1 MPRWLI
7 EAQFVS
13 IELGIMSNHPRVQ
26 YRDVPGA
33 SEILTPDF
41 LAFLA
46 SLDDA
51 MRDQV
56 AAVRSARAERL
67 HQALRNHVPPR
78 SLPSSEATSEPWQ
91 VPAMPAPL
99 LLPGIEI
106 SGPASIAS
114 MMVQALDPGP
124 EGERAAGYLDDDE
137 DSGGHSLA
145 DTVAAAQNRKAAV
158 EGTLSAE
165 DPQRGKSYRV
175 EPGPL
180 PFFMHR
186 ERGLYL
192 DEQQVTVDGRPIA
205 ASLLGIAA
213 TLFHCGRSQAERG
226 ESINFYLPKTE
237 SVGEVRLYR
246 AVFDHARAH
255 LPYLADGSIRAILLV
270 ESLPAAFEMEEMLFA
285 LGPYAAGLN
294 AARWDL
300 KASLIEYAMTNPA
313 GVWPDRFDVDI
324 KTTPFLANLFRRLVA
339 ICLRHGAVPIGGMA
353 TALPSRDEAVNQQAA
368 RAIQADKEW
377 EARQGFRRGWVAHI
391 HHMAAAARPFVEL
404 EKSGWRPSPEMADPA
419 NYPLRIETP
428 TGSITELGT
437 RRNLRTL
444 LEYLEGWLRGR
455 GAKGI
460 DSMAGRPGT
469 RPALM
474 EDLATARI
482 SVAQTAQRL
491 LHESLCE
498 DSGRRH
504 SPIMVKEILA
514 TECDDIIA
522 RLGDLSEPELR
533 RRYQYSLGIALRWI
547 RNYTELDFRS
557 LGSYTRDELATIG
570 RGPDAL

>member
-1 MPRWLI
+1 MSSYPR
-7 EAQFVS
+7 A
-13 IELGIMSNHPRVQ
+13 Q

-41 LAFLA
+41 LDFLV
-46 SLDDA
+46 SLDEA
-51 MRDQV
+51 MRGRL
-56 AAVRSARAERL
+56 AALRKARAERL
-67 HQALRNHVPPR
+67 RLALRDNMPPA
-78 SLPSSEATSEPWQ
+78 SLPPSEATLEPWQ
-91 VPAMPAPL
+91 VPALPAPL
-99 LLPGIEI
+99 TLPGIEI
-106 SGPASIAS
+106 SGPASIPS
-114 MMVQALDPGP
+114 MMVQALNPGP
-124 EGERAAGYLDDDE
+124 EGERAVGYLDDDE
-137 DSGGHSLA
+137 DSGGHCLA
-145 DTVAAAQNRKAAV
+145 DTVAAAHNRKAAV
-158 EGTLSAE
+158 DGVLNAE
-165 DPQRGKSYRV
+165 DQQRGKSYRV

-180 PFFMHR
+180 PFFIHR

-192 DEQQVTVDGRPIA
+192 DESDLTIDGHPVA

-213 TLFHCGRSQAERG
+213 TLFHAGRSQVSRG
-226 ESINFYLPKTE
+226 DSINFYLPKTE
-237 SVGEVRLYR
+237 SVAEVQCYR
-246 AVFDHARAH
+246 AIFDHARSH
-255 LPYLADGSIRAILLV
+255 LPHLAQASIRAIILV

-300 KASLIEYAMTNPA
+300 KASLIEYAMTKPA
-313 GVWPDRFDVDI
+313 GVWPDRFEMDI

-353 TALPSRDEAVNQQAA
+353 TALPSRDEAVNRQAA
-368 RAIQADKEW
+368 AAISADKKW

-391 HHMAAAARPFVEL
+391 HHMTVAAQPFVEL
-404 EKSGWRPSPEMADPA
+404 DKSGWKPGLQMADPS
-419 NYPLRIETP
+419 NYPLSIETP
-428 TGSITELGT
+428 AGSITELGT

-460 DSMAGRPGT
+460 DSMAGQPGA

-482 SVAQTAQRL
+482 SAAQTAQRL
-491 LHESLCE
+491 LHESRCE
-498 DSGRRH
+498 DTGRRH
-504 SPIMVKEILA
+504 SPAMVKEILTA
-514 TECDDIIA
+514 ECADILA
-522 RLGDLSEPELR
+522 RLGDLSEPALR
-533 RRYQYSLGIALRWI
+533 TRYQYSFGIALHWL

-557 LGSYTRDELATIG
+557 LGSYTRDELQAIG

>member
-1 MPRWLI
+1 
-7 EAQFVS
+7 
-13 IELGIMSNHPRVQ
+13 MSNHPRVQ
-26 YRDVPGA
+26 YRDVASA
-33 SEILTPDF
+33 SEILTPEFLDF
-41 LAFLA
+41 LAG
-46 SLDDA
+46 LDDA
-51 MRDQV
+51 MRSEV
-56 AAVRSARAERL
+56 AAVRIARAERL
-67 HQALRNHVPPR
+67 RQALQNNTPPA
-78 SLPSSEATSEPWQ
+78 SLPPSEATIERWQ
-91 VPAMPAPL
+91 VPALPPPL
-99 LLPGIEI
+99 MLPGIEI
-106 SGPASIAS
+106 SGPAAIAS
-114 MMVQALDPGP
+114 MMVQALNPGP

-165 DPQRGKSYRV
+165 DAQRGKSYRV
-175 EPGPL
+175 EPGNL

-192 DEQQVTVDGRPIA
+192 DEHDLTIDGRPAA
-205 ASLLGIAA
+205 ASLLGIAL
-213 TLFHCGRSQAERG
+213 TLFHAGRAQAARG

-237 SVGEVRLYR
+237 AVAEVRLYR
-246 AVFDHARAH
+246 EIFDHARARLPH
-255 LPYLADGSIRAILLV
+255 LAEASIRAILLV
-270 ESLPAAFEMEEMLFA
+270 ESLPAAFAMEEMLYA

-300 KASLIEYAMTNPA
+300 KASLIEYAMTNPG

-353 TALPSRDEAVNQQAA
+353 TALPSRDEAVNRQAA
-368 RAIQADKEW
+368 AAIRADKEW

-391 HHMAAAARPFVEL
+391 HHMAAAAQPFVEL
-404 EKSGWRPSPEMADPA
+404 DKSGWKPGPEMADPA
-419 NYPLRIETP
+419 NYPLQIETP
-428 TGSITELGT
+428 AGSITELGT
-437 RRNLRTL
+437 RRNLRTI

-460 DSMAGRPGT
+460 DSMAGRPGA

-482 SVAQTAQRL
+482 SIAQTAQRL
-491 LHESLCE
+491 LHESACA
-498 DSGRRH
+498 DSGRH
-504 SPIMVKEILA
+504 HAPAMVKEILGE
-514 TECDDIIA
+514 ECADIIA

-533 RRYQYSLGIALRWI
+533 TRYQYSFGIALRWI
-547 RNYTELDFRS
+547 RDYTELDFRS
-557 LGSYTRDELATIG
+557 LGSYTRAELEAIG
-570 RGPDAL
+570 RAPDAL

>member
-1 MPRWLI
+1 LI
-7 EAQFVS
+7 EGQFAS
-13 IELGIMSNHPRVQ
+13 IELGIMGNHPRVQ
-26 YRDVPGA
+26 YRDVPGVG
-33 SEILTPDF
+33 EILTSDF
-41 LAFLA
+41 LDFLA
-46 SLDDA
+46 SLQDA
-51 MRDQV
+51 MREPISS
-56 AAVRSARAERL
+56 VRDARAERL
-67 HQALRNHVPPR
+67 RQALRNHTPPS
-78 SLPSSEATSEPWQ
+78 SLRPSEATTEPWQ
-91 VPAMPAPL
+91 VQDLPAQLM
-99 LLPGIEI
+99 LPGIEI

-114 MMVQALDPGP
+114 MMVQALNPGP
-124 EGERAAGYLDDDE
+124 EGERAVGYLDDDE
-137 DSGGHSLA
+137 DSGGHSLG
-145 DTVAAAQNRKAAV
+145 DTIAAAQNRKAAA
-158 EGTLSAE
+158 EGTLSAD
-165 DPQRGKSYRV
+165 DPQRGKSYRL
-175 EPGPL
+175 EPGTL

-192 DEQQVTVDGRPIA
+192 DEHEVTVDGHPIA
-205 ASLLGIAA
+205 ASVLGIAA
-213 TLFHCGRSQAERG
+213 TLFHSGRSQAARG

-237 SVGEVRLYR
+237 SVAEVRVYR
-246 AVFDHARAH
+246 AIFDHARAH

-300 KASLIEYAMTNPA
+300 KASLIEYAMTNPD

-339 ICLRHGAVPIGGMA
+339 VCLRHGAVPIGGMA
-353 TALPSRDEAVNQQAA
+353 TALPSRDEAVNRQAA
-368 RAIQADKEW
+368 TAIQADKEW

-391 HHMAAAARPFVEL
+391 HHMATAARPFVEL
-404 EKSGWRPSPEMADPA
+404 DKAGWKLTPEMADPA

-428 TGSITELGT
+428 IGSITELGT

-460 DSMAGRPGT
+460 DSMAGHSGS

-482 SVAQTAQRL
+482 STAQTAQRL
-491 LHESLCE
+491 LHESLCQ
-498 DSGRRH
+498 DTGRRH
-504 SPIMVKEILA
+504 SPAMVKEILA
-514 TECDDIIA
+514 AECADIIA
-522 RLGDLSEPELR
+522 RLGDASEPALR
-533 RRYQYSLGIALRWI
+533 SRYQYSVGIAMRWI
-547 RNYTELDFRS
+547 RNYAELDFRS
-557 LGSYTRDELATIG
+557 LGSYTRDELAAIG

>member
-1 MPRWLI
+1 
-7 EAQFVS
+7 
-13 IELGIMSNHPRVQ
+13 MSSYSRIQHL
-26 YRDVPGA
+26 DVPGS

-41 LAFLA
+41 LEFLA
-46 SLDDA
+46 SVDDSL
-51 MRDQV
+51 RGQV
-56 AAVRSARAERL
+56 VMVRTARVERL
-67 HQALRNHVPPR
+67 HQALRNNTPPA
-78 SLPSSEATSEPWQ
+78 SLPPSEATIQSWQ
-91 VPAMPAPL
+91 VPALPAPL
-99 LLPGIEI
+99 TLPGIEI

-114 MMVQALDPGP
+114 MMVQALNPGP
-124 EGERAAGYLDDDE
+124 EGKRAVGYLDDDE

-145 DTVAAAQNRKAAV
+145 DTVAAAHNRKAAV

-165 DPQRGKSYRV
+165 DVQRGKSYRV
-175 EPGPL
+175 EPGAL

-192 DEQQVTVDGRPIA
+192 DEHDLTIDGRPIA

-213 TLFHCGRSQAERG
+213 TLFHAGRAQASRG

-237 SVGEVRLYR
+237 SVDEVRLYR
-246 AVFDHARAH
+246 AIFDHACARLPH
-255 LPYLADGSIRAILLV
+255 LTGSSIRAIILV
-270 ESLPAAFEMEEMLFA
+270 ESLPAAFQMEEMLFA

-313 GVWPDRFDVDI
+313 GVWPDRFNVDI

-339 ICLRHGAVPIGGMA
+339 VCLRHGAVPIGGMA
-353 TALPSRDEAVNQQAA
+353 TALPSRDEAVNRQAA
-368 RAIQADKEW
+368 AAIRADKEW
-377 EARQGFRRGWVAHI
+377 EAQQGFRRAWVAHI
-391 HHMAAAARPFVEL
+391 HHMAAAAQPFVEL
-404 EKSGWRPSPEMADPA
+404 DEGGWKPGPGMADPA

-428 TGSITELGT
+428 AGSITELGT

-460 DSMAGRPGT
+460 DSMAGQLGA

-482 SVAQTAQRL
+482 STAQTAQRL
-491 LHESLCE
+491 FHESTCE
-498 DSGRRH
+498 DTGRRH
-504 SPIMVKEILA
+504 SLAMVKELLG
-514 TECDDIIA
+514 TECADILA
-522 RLGDLSEPELR
+522 RLGDSSEPELR
-533 RRYQYSLGIALRWI
+533 TRYEYSFGIALQWI

-557 LGSYTRDELATIG
+557 LGSYTRDELRAIG
-570 RGPDAL
+570 RNPDAL

>member
-1 MPRWLI
+1 
-7 EAQFVS
+7 
-13 IELGIMSNHPRVQ
+13 MSSNPRVK
-26 YRDVPGA
+26 YKDAPRA

-41 LAFLA
+41 LDFLA

-51 MRDQV
+51 MRAQI
-56 AAVRSARAERL
+56 ATVRTARTERL
-67 HQALRNHVPPR
+67 FRALRNNAPPA
-78 SLPSSEATSEPWQ
+78 SLPPSEATSQPWQ
-91 VPAMPAPL
+91 VPAIPSQLM
-99 LLPGIEI
+99 LPGIEI

-114 MMVQALDPGP
+114 MMVQALNPGP
-124 EGERAAGYLDDDE
+124 EGERAVGYLDDDE

-145 DTVAAAQNRKAAV
+145 DTVAAALNRKAAV

-186 ERGLYL
+186 ERSLYL
-192 DEQQVTVDGRPIA
+192 DEPDVTIDGRPAA
-205 ASLLGIAA
+205 ASLLGLAA
-213 TLFHCGRSQAERG
+213 TLFHAGRAQASRG
-226 ESINFYLPKTE
+226 EPINFYLPKTE
-237 SVGEVRLYR
+237 AVAEVRLYR
-246 AVFDHARAH
+246 AIFDHARAR
-255 LPYLADGSIRAILLV
+255 LPHLADASIRAIILV

-300 KASLIEYAMTNPA
+300 KASLIEYAMTNPG

-339 ICLRHGAVPIGGMA
+339 VCLRHGAVPIGGMA
-353 TALPSRDEAVNQQAA
+353 TALPSREEAVNRQAA
-368 RAIQADKEW
+368 AAIRADKEW

-391 HHMAAAARPFVEL
+391 HHMAAAAQPFVDL
-404 EKSGWRPSPEMADPA
+404 DKSGWRPGPEMADPA
-419 NYPLRIETP
+419 NYPLQIETP
-428 TGSITELGT
+428 AGSITELGT

-460 DSMAGRPGT
+460 DSMAGRPGG

-482 SVAQTAQRL
+482 STAQTAQRL
-491 LHESLCE
+491 LHGSLCE
-498 DSGRRH
+498 DTGRTH
-504 SPIMVKEILA
+504 SPAMVKEILSA
-514 TECDDIIA
+514 ECADILA

-533 RRYQYSLGIALRWI
+533 TRYQYSFAVALRWI

-557 LGSYTRDELATIG
+557 LGSYTRDELEAIG
-570 RGPDAL
+570 RGRDAL

>member
-1 MPRWLI
+1 
-7 EAQFVS
+7 
-13 IELGIMSNHPRVQ
+13 
-26 YRDVPGA
+26 
-33 SEILTPDF
+33 LTPEFLGF
-41 LAFLA
+41 LAV
-46 SLDDA
+46 LDEA
-51 MRDQV
+51 MHDQI
-56 AAVRSARAERL
+56 AAVRLTRTERL
-67 HQALRNHVPPR
+67 RQALRNNQ
-78 SLPSSEATSEPWQ
+78 T
-91 VPAMPAPL
+91 PAPL
-99 LLPGIEI
+99 PASEASVEPWRVPALPIALTLPGIEI

-114 MMVQALDPGP
+114 MMVQALNPGP
-124 EGERAAGYLDDDE
+124 EGKRAVGYLDDDE

-145 DTVAAAQNRKAAV
+145 DTVAAALNRKAAV
-158 EGTLSAE
+158 EGTLSAD
-165 DPQRGKSYRV
+165 DPQRGKRYRV

-192 DEQQVTVDGRPIA
+192 DEPDLTIYGRPVA

-213 TLFHCGRSQAERG
+213 TLFHAGRAQASRG

-237 SVGEVRLYR
+237 SVAEVQLYR
-246 AVFDHARAH
+246 AIFDLARAR
-255 LPYLADGSIRAILLV
+255 LPYLAQAPIRAIILV
-270 ESLPAAFEMEEMLFA
+270 ESLPAAFAMEEMLFA

-313 GVWPDRFDVDI
+313 GVWPDRFGVDI

-339 ICLRHGAVPIGGMA
+339 VCLRHGAVPIGGMA
-353 TALPSRDEAVNQQAA
+353 TALPSRDEAINRQAA
-368 RAIQADKEW
+368 EAIRADKEW

-391 HHMAAAARPFVEL
+391 HHMAAAAQPFVEL
-404 EKSGWRPSPEMADPA
+404 DQSGWRPSPEIADPA

-428 TGSITELGT
+428 AGPITELGT

-460 DSMAGRPGT
+460 DSMAGQPGA

-482 SVAQTAQRL
+482 STAQTAQRL
-491 LHESLCE
+491 LHESPSQ
-498 DSGRRH
+498 DTGRRH
-504 SPIMVKEILA
+504 SPAMVKEILGA
-514 TECDDIIA
+514 ECADLLA

-533 RRYQYSLGIALRWI
+533 ARYQYSFGIALRWI
-547 RNYTELDFRS
+547 RNYAELDFRS
-557 LGSYTRDELATIG
+557 LGSYTRDELEAIG
-570 RGPDAL
+570 SGPDAL

>member
-1 MPRWLI
+1 M
-7 EAQFVS
+7 V
-13 IELGIMSNHPRVQ
+13 IMSSHSRVRFQ
-26 YRDVPGA
+26 TVPGA
-33 SEILTPDF
+33 VEILTPDF
-41 LAFLA
+41 LDFLV

-51 MRDQV
+51 MHGRLTTL
-56 AAVRSARAERL
+56 RTARAERL
-67 HQALRNHVPPR
+67 RQALRDNTRPM
-78 SLPSSEATSEPWQ
+78 SLPPSEATLEPWQ
-91 VPAMPAPL
+91 VPTLPPPL
-99 LLPGIEI
+99 TLPGIEI

-114 MMVQALDPGP
+114 MMVQALNPGP
-124 EGERAAGYLDDDE
+124 EGERAVGYLDDDE
-137 DSGGHSLA
+137 DSGGHCLA
-145 DTVAAAQNRKAAV
+145 DTVAAAHNRKAAV
-158 EGTLSAE
+158 EGVLSAE
-165 DPQRGKSYRV
+165 DQQRGKSYRV

-192 DEQQVTVDGRPIA
+192 DEPDLTIDGHPVA

-213 TLFHCGRSQAERG
+213 TLFHAGRSQVSQG
-226 ESINFYLPKTE
+226 DSINFYLPKIE
-237 SVGEVRLYR
+237 SVAEAECYR
-246 AVFDHARAH
+246 TILDHARSH
-255 LPYLADGSIRAILLV
+255 LPHIAQASIRAIILV

-313 GVWPDRFDVDI
+313 GVWPDRFEVDI
-324 KTTPFLANLFRRLVA
+324 KTTPFLADLFRRLVA
-339 ICLRHGAVPIGGMA
+339 LCLRHGAVPIGGMA
-353 TALPSRDEAVNQQAA
+353 TALPSRDEAVNRQAA
-368 RAIQADKEW
+368 AAISADKNW

-391 HHMAAAARPFVEL
+391 HHMAVAALPFVEL
-404 EKSGWRPSPEMADPA
+404 DKSGWRPGPEMADPA

-428 TGSITELGT
+428 AGSITELGT

-460 DSMAGRPGT
+460 DSMAGQPGA

-491 LHESLCE
+491 LHESRCV
-498 DSGRRH
+498 DTGRRH
-504 SPIMVKEILA
+504 SPAMVKEILA
-514 TECDDIIA
+514 AECADILA
-522 RLGDLSEPELR
+522 RLGDLSEPALR
-533 RRYQYSLGIALRWI
+533 TRYQYSFGIAMRWL

-557 LGSYTRDELATIG
+557 LGSYTRDELQAIG

>member
-1 MPRWLI
+1 
-7 EAQFVS
+7 
-13 IELGIMSNHPRVQ
+13 MSSHQRVQ
-26 YRDVPGA
+26 HRDVPG
-33 SEILTPDF
+33 STEILTPDF
-41 LAFLA
+41 LNFLTG
-46 SLDDA
+46 LDDA

-56 AAVRSARAERL
+56 SAVRIARAERL
-67 HQALRNHVPPR
+67 RQALRNHTPPK
-78 SLPSSEATSEPWQ
+78 SLPPSEATTKDWQ
-91 VPAMPAPL
+91 VPDLPAAL
-99 LLPGIEI
+99 TLPGIEI

-114 MMVQALDPGP
+114 MMVQALNPGP
-124 EGERAAGYLDDDE
+124 EGERAVGYLDDDE
-137 DSGGHSLA
+137 DSCGHSLA
-145 DTVAAAQNRKAAV
+145 DTVASAQNRKAAV

-165 DPQRGKSYRV
+165 DVQRGKSYRV
-175 EPGPL
+175 MPGSL

-192 DEQQVTVDGRPIA
+192 DEPDLTIDGRPVA
-205 ASLLGIAA
+205 ATLLGIAA
-213 TLFHCGRSQAERG
+213 TLFHAGRSQAARG

-237 SVGEVRLYR
+237 SIAEVRLYR
-246 AVFDHARAH
+246 AIFDHARVRLPH
-255 LPYLADGSIRAILLV
+255 LAEASIRAIILI

-300 KASLIEYAMTNPA
+300 KASLIEYAMTDPT

-324 KTTPFLANLFRRLVA
+324 KTTPFLANLFRRLIAV
-339 ICLRHGAVPIGGMA
+339 CLRHGAVPIGGMA

-368 RAIQADKEW
+368 AAIRADKEW
-377 EARQGFRRGWVAHI
+377 EAQQGFRRAWVAHI
-391 HHMAAAARPFVEL
+391 HHMAPAAQPFIDL
-404 EKSGWRPSPEMADPA
+404 EKSGWKPSPEMADPA
-419 NYPLRIETP
+419 HYPLQIDTP
-428 TGSITELGT
+428 AGSISELGT

-460 DSMAGRPGT
+460 DSMAGQLGS

-482 SVAQTAQRL
+482 STAQTAQRL

-498 DSGRRH
+498 DTGRRH
-504 SPIMVKEILA
+504 SPAMVKEILDA
-514 TECDDIIA
+514 ELADILA

-533 RRYQYSLGIALRWI
+533 ARYQYSFGIALRWI

-557 LGSYTRDELATIG
+557 LGSYTRDELEAIG
-570 RGPDAL
+570 REPDAL

>member
-1 MPRWLI
+1 
-7 EAQFVS
+7 
-13 IELGIMSNHPRVQ
+13 MSNQPRVQ

-33 SEILTPDF
+33 AEILTPDF
-41 LAFLA
+41 LDFLV

-56 AAVRSARAERL
+56 AAVRTARGDRL
-67 HQALRNHVPPR
+67 RAALRNHTPPA
-78 SLPSSEATSEPWQ
+78 SLPPSEATTEPWQ
-91 VPAMPAPL
+91 VPEIPPPL
-99 LLPGIEI
+99 TLPGIEI

-114 MMVQALDPGP
+114 MMVQALNPGP
-124 EGERAAGYLDDDE
+124 EGERAIGYLDDDE
-137 DSGGHSLA
+137 DSGGHSLS
-145 DTVAAAQNRKAAV
+145 DTIAAALNRKAAI

-165 DPQRGKSYRV
+165 DPQRSKSYRV

-192 DEQQVTVDGRPIA
+192 DEHEATIDGRPVA

-213 TLFHCGRSQAERG
+213 TLFHAGRAQAARG

-237 SVGEVRLYR
+237 SVAEVRLYR
-246 AVFDHARAH
+246 AIFDHARARLPH
-255 LPYLADGSIRAILLV
+255 LGQAQIRAILLV

-353 TALPSRDEAVNQQAA
+353 TALPSRDEAVNRQAA
-368 RAIQADKEW
+368 AAIRADKEW

-391 HHMAAAARPFVEL
+391 HHMATAAQPFVDL
-404 EKSGWRPSPEMADPA
+404 EKSGWKPSPEMADPA
-419 NYPLRIETP
+419 NYPLQIETP
-428 TGSITELGT
+428 AGSITELGT

-460 DSMAGRPGT
+460 DSMAGRPGA

-482 SVAQTAQRL
+482 SAAQTAQRL
-491 LHESLCE
+491 FHESPCE
-498 DSGRRH
+498 DTGRRH
-504 SPIMVKEILA
+504 SSAMVKQILLD
-514 TECDDIIA
+514 ECADILA
-522 RLGDLSEPELR
+522 RLGDLGEPGLR
-533 RRYQYSLGIALRWI
+533 ERYDYSAGIAMRWI

-557 LGSYTRDELATIG
+557 LGSYTRAELTAIG